1 MTLITLTGEIVKVF
15 DNTIGIIAVLKTF
28 IGKNDVNWQGRWTA
42 SNKAI
47 LSLLFISLSHPGT
60 DFAYDL
66 YRQALADLSNRVD
79 IEQVI
84 KSIVIKGGALC
95 FVDIQ

>member
-1 MTLITLTGEIVKVF
+1 MEGCRSSVACGNKVP
-15 DNTIGIIAVLKTF
+15 VVSL
-28 IGKNDVNWQGRWTA
+28 
-42 SNKAI
+42 